1 MFRLQPWLCHAIP
14 WLLAARK
21 EPSLPSTNH
30 QHSGL
35 LALLFRISPKRNS
48 RGNSYLN
55 VPPRGDRVRKA
66 LWRWPWHW
74 DAEVTSH
81 VRHDPVHTCSTTA
94 EPLRLQGSFDTWGG
108 SGECSGECSGEHL
121 GQPELLCK
129 PRISRPASHL
139 RLTGEAQTHRY
150 SREEAAKGNTQ
161 VTNEL
166 IGNTYLPH

>member
-1 MFRLQPWLCHAIP
+1 M
-14 WLLAARK
+14 
-21 EPSLPSTNH
+21 
-30 QHSGL
+30 
-35 LALLFRISPKRNS
+35 
-48 RGNSYLN
+48 
-55 VPPRGDRVRKA
+55 RKA
-66 LWRWPWHW
+66 LWRRPWHW

-108 SGECSGECSGEHL
+108 SEECSEEHL
-121 GQPELLCK
+121 GQRELLCK